1 MRRARRNARRLVLRT
16 DRYQPLAAGASAAN
30 TEGKGA
36 SMPKLFAIASGLA
49 LAFAARTAAAEPA
62 TCTITKIKDK
72 GVSIDVPVNA
82 SIGPEI
88 FCKTHAQSAA
98 KQYAVDNPVC
108 EPGNSRETT
117 FSVTVVYKVDKT
129 EHTHVVKTY
138 CPPAKKR
145 K

>member
-1 MRRARRNARRLVLRT
+1 
-16 DRYQPLAAGASAAN
+16 
-30 TEGKGA
+30 
-36 SMPKLFAIASGLA
+36 MPKLFALASGLA
-49 LAFAARTAAAEPA
+49 LALLAGTAAADPA
-62 TCTITKIKDK
+62 QCKITRIKDK
-72 GVSIDVPVNA
+72 DVSIDVPINA

-88 FCKTHAQSAA
+88 FCKTHAQSTA

-108 EPGNSRETT
+108 EAGNSRETT

-138 CPPAKKR
+138 CPPVKKR

>member
-1 MRRARRNARRLVLRT
+1 
-16 DRYQPLAAGASAAN
+16 
-30 TEGKGA
+30 
-36 SMPKLFAIASGLA
+36 MPKLFAIASGLTLA
-49 LAFAARTAAAEPA
+49 LVAHTAAAEPA

-88 FCKTHAQSAA
+88 FCKTHAQSTA
-98 KQYAVDNPVC
+98 KQYAIDHPVC
-108 EPGNSRETT
+108 DAGNSRETT

-138 CPPAKKR
+138 CPPKNKR

>member
-1 MRRARRNARRLVLRT
+1 
-16 DRYQPLAAGASAAN
+16 
-30 TEGKGA
+30 
-36 SMPKLFAIASGLA
+36 MPKLFALVSGLA

-62 TCTITKIKDK
+62 SCTITKIKDK
-72 GVSIDVPVNA
+72 DVSIDVPINA

-88 FCKTHAQSAA
+88 FCKTHAQSTA

-117 FSVTVVYKVDKT
+117 FSVTVVYKVDTT